1 MSCHHYRSQ
10 RLKATMPLLH
20 NLMRERTGMITDLWR
35 KRKNLLYPPYGGA
48 GLRRVGPPGII
59 VTEPE
64 ADHQLRRGS
73 RR

>member
-35 KRKNLLYPPYGGA
+35 KRKNLLYPP
-48 GLRRVGPPGII
+48 
-59 VTEPE
+59 
-64 ADHQLRRGS
+64 
-73 RR
+73 